1 MDETEAL
8 AIKARILLAKE
19 LGLNQIII
27 ESDSLSIIQRI
38 LSKDISEG
46 FGHIVNGIV
55 SFLDGFVSWQIRH
68 LKRDFN
74 RVAHELAW
82 FVHCNNVCQLW
93 RGVSPPVVRNLLHLD
108 CL

>member
-1 MDETEAL
+1 MSSIGVIIRDSRGQAIAALCRVLPSSFTMDETEAL

-55 SFLDGFVSWQIRH
+55 SFLDGFVSWQI
-68 LKRDFN
+68 
-74 RVAHELAW
+74 
-82 FVHCNNVCQLW
+82 
-93 RGVSPPVVRNLLHLD
+93 
-108 CL
+108 